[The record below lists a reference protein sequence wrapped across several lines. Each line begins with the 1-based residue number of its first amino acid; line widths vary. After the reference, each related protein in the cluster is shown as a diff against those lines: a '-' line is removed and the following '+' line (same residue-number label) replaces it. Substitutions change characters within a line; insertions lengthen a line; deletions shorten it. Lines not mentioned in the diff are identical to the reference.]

1 MNILIILGEK
11 LLKNVS
17 MTKNLINRLD
27 KGYELY
33 IKNNYNYIIVCG
45 GIVEKNALISES
57 YIMKKYLVNKNIP
70 LHIIKEEKISTT
82 TIENAKESLKIIKKM
97 DNIKIV
103 SILSSKFHIE
113 RVKNIFLKI
122 YNNNYNLK
130 FISSKNGIFG
140 EELKIKKKN
149 EIIYLQ
155 DFLCNYK

>member
-1 MNILIILGEK
+1 M
-11 LLKNVS
+11 
-17 MTKNLINRLD
+17 
-27 KGYELY
+27 
-33 IKNNYNYIIVCG
+33 
-45 GIVEKNALISES
+45 
-57 YIMKKYLVNKNIP
+57 NIP

-113 RVKNIFLKI
+113 RVKNIFRKI
-122 YNNNYNLK
+122 YDNNYNLK
-130 FISSKNGIFG
+130 FISSKNSIFG